1 MKFYFSKSDHGNYSM
16 FRLYWTNEDAE
27 SDVQCGVISNSNTPT
42 SLLENFLKDED
53 KETRGYAKDW
63 LKARK

>member
-1 MKFYFSKSDHGNYSM
+1 MVRVRVAQNLNTPVFV
-16 FRLYWTNEDAE
+16 LEQLAEDAE
-27 SDVQCGVISNSNTPT
+27 RNVQWGVISNSNTPT

-53 KETRGYAKDW
+53 KDTRGYAKDW